1 MKALPIAGFEVP
13 DRYNKDILHL
23 MIVDAHS
30 LYVYWEI
37 SDRRK
42 WLVSQHFECGYESMP
57 KVIRL
62 YDVTSLYFNGNNAH
76 GFWDV
81 TMTSEANNWYLHHLG
96 AGRTYLVDIGT
107 YTWERE
113 FIPLL
118 RSNCVVTPKDAE
130 TKWGEPVQ
138 KVVPEAEAERIY
150 NRIKPYFFENI
161 LAYSPYVR

>member
-1 MKALPIAGFEVP
+1 MKALPTAGFEVP

-37 SDRRK
+37 SDRRR
-42 WLVSQHFECGYESMP
+42 WLVSQHFECDYASMP

-62 YDVTSLYFNGNNAH
+62 YDVTSLYFNGSNAH
-76 GFWDV
+76 GYWDV
-81 TMTSEANNWYLHHLG
+81 TTTSEANNWYLHHLG
-96 AGRTYLVDIGT
+96 AGRSYLVDIGT

-118 RSNCVVTPKDAE
+118 RSNCVVTPKRYRNQMGRTDANGYTGCLTPSMNTIE
-130 TKWGEPVQ
+130 SSHIFLK
-138 KVVPEAEAERIY
+138 IY
-150 NRIKPYFFENI
+150 KPT
-161 LAYSPYVR
+161 LPM